1 MSAPLILQGV
11 TAGYHGKAIVHDV
24 SLEVPAGGALT
35 VIGPNGSGKST
46 LLKSVVGLVSL
57 MAGSMRLGERE
68 IDRLDAPAR
77 TRLGLAYV
85 PQERNVFPNLSVAD
99 NLRLGWETL
108 HGRGGALSRAQGR
121 ARESAR
127 RDEVLALFP
136 EIADR
141 LATPA
146 GLLSGGQRQMAA
158 MASALM
164 QGPSLLVLDEPSAGL
179 SPRNASLLFDRI
191 ADIRATGITL
201 LMIEQNV
208 QLGLRV
214 ADHGVVL
221 VNGEVRLR
229 ASADHLLHHADLP
242 ALFFGHAPALSS

>member
-1 MSAPLILQGV
+1 MTAPLILDGV
-11 TAGYHGKAIVHDV
+11 TAGYHGKAIVHGV
-24 SLEVPAGGALT
+24 SLDIPAGGALT

-46 LLKSVVGLVSL
+46 LLKSVVGLVPL
-57 MAGSMRLGERE
+57 MSGSIGLGERE
-68 IDRLDAPAR
+68 IGTLDAPAR

-99 NLRLGWETL
+99 NLRLGWEAL
-108 HGRGGALSRAQGR
+108 HGRAGRHARALER
-121 ARESAR
+121 AR

-164 QGPSLLVLDEPSAGL
+164 QNPSLLVLDEPSAGL

-208 QLGLRV
+208 RLGLRV

-221 VNGEVRLR
+221 VNGEIRLR
-229 ASADHLLHHADLP
+229 ASAAHLLHDADLS
-242 ALFFGHAPALSS
+242 ALFFGHALPT

>member
-1 MSAPLILQGV
+1 MTAPLILHDV
-11 TAGYHGKAIVHDV
+11 TAGYHGKAIVHGV
-24 SLEVPAGGALT
+24 SLDIPAGGALT

-46 LLKSVVGLVSL
+46 LLKSVVGLVPL
-57 MAGSMRLGERE
+57 MSGRQQLGGRE
-68 IDRLDAPAR
+68 IGALDAPAR

-99 NLRLGWETL
+99 NLRLGWEAL
-108 HGRGGALSRAQGR
+108 HGRGDCAKATQ
-121 ARESAR
+121 R
-127 RDEVLALFP
+127 RDAVLELFP

-158 MASALM
+158 MAAALM
-164 QGPSLLVLDEPSAGL
+164 QNPSLLVLDEPSAGL

-191 ADIRATGITL
+191 ADIRKTGITL

-208 QLGLRV
+208 RLGLRV

-221 VNGEVRLR
+221 VNGEIRLR
-229 ASADHLLHHADLP
+229 ASAPHLLHEADLP
-242 ALFFGHAPALSS
+242 ALFFGHALPT